1 MEQQQTDKEKLIK
14 TFQEVGIQFRIDN
27 DGDIEIINDDD
38 PAREKDIMIHNGG
51 ILFTITPN
59 GKCTDTHG
67 YDVDCYDD

>member
-1 MEQQQTDKEKLIK
+1 MTDKEKLIK
-14 TFQEVGIQFRIDN
+14 TFQEIGIQFRVDN

-51 ILFTITPN
+51 ILFTIAPN